1 MSRPLKVRRWKQGEV
16 RLIIPGHWVLEISK
30 EELEQKIERR
40 LKIKL
45 WVSVR
50 IFVIS
55 PGRYKKIDSL

>member
-16 RLIIPGHWVLEISK
+16 RLIIPGHLVLDISK
-30 EELEQKIERR
+30 EELEPKIERR
-40 LKIKL
+40 LKIEL

-55 PGRYKKIDSL
+55 SGRNKKMDGL